1 MKPGNLIRL
10 KGASNCKGA
19 DAVYLILD
27 IVPPD
32 PKRNVIYVGVPDGS
46 GFRLLDAAARSG
58 YEGHTSIMECEYVK
72 EYYEVI
78 Q

>member
-10 KGASNCKGA
+10 KGA
-19 DAVYLILD
+19 
-27 IVPPD
+27 
-32 PKRNVIYVGVPDGS
+32 
-46 GFRLLDAAARSG
+46 SG